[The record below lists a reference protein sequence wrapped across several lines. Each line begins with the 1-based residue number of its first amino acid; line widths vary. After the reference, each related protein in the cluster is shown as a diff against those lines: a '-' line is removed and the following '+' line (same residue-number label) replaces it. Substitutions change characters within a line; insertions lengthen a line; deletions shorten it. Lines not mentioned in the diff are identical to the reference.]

1 MIGFWFSSVCGR
13 PMKTTLLFL
22 LLFAAPAWG
31 QGQPM
36 PIAKPPPKSAVRT
49 DNCAPIGRTANGE
62 LVYSMK
68 CDNIPA
74 PVPPPQARMEET
86 APPPAAPPP
95 PRDEGRTGLFGWS
108 YDRRPPE

>member
-1 MIGFWFSSVCGR
+1 M
-13 PMKTTLLFL
+13 MKKSL
-22 LLFAAPAWG
+22 LLLLLLSTPAWG
-31 QGQPM
+31 QGQPT
-36 PIAKPPPKSAVRT
+36 PLVKPAAKGAARV

-74 PVPPPQARMEET
+74 PTPPPQARLEET
-86 APPPAAPPP
+86 APPPPPAA

-108 YDRRPPE
+108 YDRRQPE

>member
-1 MIGFWFSSVCGR
+1 MRRLG
-13 PMKTTLLFL
+13 L
-22 LLFAAPAWG
+22 LLLLLAAPAWG

-36 PIAKPPPKSAVRT
+36 PIAKPAPKSAARV

-68 CDNIPA
+68 CDHLPA
-74 PVPPPQARMEET
+74 PTPPPQARLEET
-86 APPPAAPPP
+86 APLAPAPA

-108 YDRRPPE
+108 YDKRQPE